1 MKKKDLTLIVGV
13 VIVSCIFSI
22 VLSNVALGPYKK
34 QVIKVP
40 VVQKISSSF
49 PSPQADS
56 EYKSFFNEQAINPTQ
71 LIKIGDKSNTAPFN
85 ESQ

>member
-1 MKKKDLTLIVGV
+1 MKKKDLALIVGV
-13 VIVSCIFSI
+13 VIVSCIFSF

-40 VVQKISSSF
+40 VVQAISSNF
-49 PSPQADS
+49 ANPQTDV
-56 EYKSFFNEQAINPTQ
+56 EYKKFFNDKALNPTQ
-71 LIKIGDKSNTAPFN
+71 LIKIGDKANTAPFN